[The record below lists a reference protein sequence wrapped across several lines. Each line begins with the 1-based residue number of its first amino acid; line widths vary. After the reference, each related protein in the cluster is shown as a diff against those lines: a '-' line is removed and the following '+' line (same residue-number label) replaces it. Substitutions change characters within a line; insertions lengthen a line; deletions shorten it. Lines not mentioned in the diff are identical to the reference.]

1 MSGTQHNALAHPP
14 QHTRLCILIVDDN
27 VDAAHMLGMLCEE
40 FGHDVDGAHD
50 GVAGLDAA
58 RRLRPDVIFLD
69 LALPGMDGLEVARRL
84 RQDPSLR
91 DARIIAVTG
100 SAGEEERQRA
110 HDAGFDQYLVKPVDG
125 AFIKS
130 LLRRR

>member
-1 MSGTQHNALAHPP
+1 MTLAHRP

-27 VDAAHMLGMLCEE
+27 MDAAHMLGILCEHL
-40 FGHDVDGAHD
+40 GHDVDLAHD

-69 LALPGMDGLEVARRL
+69 LALPGMDGFEMVRRL

-91 DARIIAVTG
+91 DTRVIAVTG

-110 HDAGFDQYLVKPVDG
+110 HDVGFDQYLVKPVDA
-125 AFIKS
+125 AFINS
-130 LLRRR
+130 LLRWR

>member
-1 MSGTQHNALAHPP
+1 MAHPP
-14 QHTRLCILIVDDN
+14 QPTRLCVLIVDDN
-27 VDAAHMLGMLCEE
+27 VDAAHTLGMLCEHL
-40 FGHDVDGAHD
+40 GHDVDLAHD

-69 LALPGMDGLEVARRL
+69 LALPGIDGHEIARRL
-84 RQDPSLR
+84 RDDSSLR
-91 DARIIAVTG
+91 ARIIAVTG

-110 HDAGFDQYLVKPVDG
+110 HEAGFDHYLVKPVDA
-125 AFIKS
+125 AFIMS